1 MAAVKS
7 FFQYVVKK
15 QHGFG
20 NFVFKQQIGQLEIIF
35 VIQDI
40 QVFNHTFVSDVPT
53 CEADYLVE
61 DGKSIAHTAVGFLC
75 DDSQGFGFGVDMFQ
89 FGNVLQMVD
98 SVFDADAVEVI
109 NLATAQNSRQYLM
122 LFRCGKDEDGMM
134 RRFFQCFQK
143 SIEGGLRQHVDLIND
158 IYLVLADL
166 WRDTYLLNQRTDI
179 FYRVVAGGIQLMY
192 VVRTL
197 FVECQT
203 RLTLIAGFAFG
214 SGGLAVDGFGKD
226 TCTRCFSHSTRSAEQ
241 VGMCQ
246 LAGGNSIF

>member
-1 MAAVKS
+1 
-7 FFQYVVKK
+7 
-15 QHGFG
+15 
-20 NFVFKQQIGQLEIIF
+20 
-35 VIQDI
+35 
-40 QVFNHTFVSDVPT
+40 
-53 CEADYLVE
+53 
-61 DGKSIAHTAVGFLC
+61 
-75 DDSQGFGFGVDMFQ
+75 MFQ

-98 SVFDADAVEVI
+98 SVFDADAVKVI

-203 RLTLIAGFAFG
+203 RLTLIAGFSFG
-214 SGGLAVDGFGKD
+214 SGGLAVDGLGKD